1 MQTRETITL
10 DAKAQQRLLVLTHV
24 LAGEL
29 DPGEAAAYLQL
40 STRQV
45 KRLADRLRSEGAA
58 GWSTATAAGGRATG
72 STT

>member
-29 DPGEAAAYLQL
+29 DVGEAGAYLRL
-40 STRQV
+40 SAR
-45 KRLADRLRSEGAA
+45 
-58 GWSTATAAGGRATG
+58 
-72 STT
+72 

>member
-29 DPGEAAAYLQL
+29 DIGEAAAYLRL
-40 STRQV
+40 SAART
-45 KRLADRLRSEGAA
+45 GACA
-58 GWSTATAAGGRATG
+58 TGCRRTGPRGSCTATGASSR
-72 STT
+72 